1 MKRPVGNSGLVVG
14 PIGLG
19 GMPLSIQGR
28 PDERT
33 ALAVIEAFVA
43 GGGDHIDT
51 AISYCLD
58 EHDFGHNERLIAKA
72 LRKLGRTDVIVATK
86 GGLTRPEGRWEV
98 DCSPQWLRQCCEQ
111 SVADLGAPIPLYYL
125 HTVDPAVPFA
135 ESLGELVRLRDEGK
149 IAAIGLS
156 NVNARH
162 LDEAVRLT
170 RIAAVQNRCNVLD
183 TRDFESGLVERCREL
198 GIAYVAY
205 SSVGGHS
212 GHRRLD
218 QYPTLARIADEALD
232 DAVRR
237 RARLAARAGPAHR
250 ADSRRE
256 QGLER
261 REQPHGAARAARRR
275 GSGGARGARRAQAP
289 LTAFRP
295 YCAARSIAAHGM
307 GLEADR
313 CA

>member
-1 MKRPVGNSGLVVG
+1 MKRALGSSGLAVA

-33 ALAVIEAFVA
+33 ALAVMAAFLE

-58 EHDFGHNERLIAKA
+58 EHDFGHNERLIAKD
-72 LRKLGRTDVIVATK
+72 LGAAKRPDVVVATK
-86 GGLTRPEGRWEV
+86 GGLTRPAGRWEV
-98 DCSPQWLRQCCEQ
+98 DCSPEWLRRCCEQ
-111 SVADLGAPIPLYYL
+111 SARELGSPIPLYYL
-125 HTVDPAVPFA
+125 HAIDPAVPLA
-135 ESLGELVRLRDEGK
+135 DSLGELVRLRDEGK

-156 NVNARH
+156 NVNARQ

-183 TRDFESGLVERCREL
+183 RRDFDSGLVEHCRQL
-198 GIAYVAY
+198 GIAYIPY

-218 QYPTLARIADEALD
+218 HYPPLARVAAKHATSIYVVALAWLLAQGPHVLPIPGATKISSVTSSLGAANVQLDADD
-232 DAVRR
+232 
-237 RARLAARAGPAHR
+237 LAA
-250 ADSRRE
+250 
-256 QGLER
+256 L
-261 REQPHGAARAARRR
+261 AAIGTRK
-275 GSGGARGARRAQAP
+275 QN
-289 LTAFRP
+289 
-295 YCAARSIAAHGM
+295 
-307 GLEADR
+307 
-313 CA
+313 